1 MHKDLEA
8 TTISDARAREIT
20 FAKLL
25 TVDAQ
30 QVLVHLYRDE
40 NDALALIVQLWVA
53 RTDEQLRVQ
62 IDCEDDEKAMILFN
76 DLSDESIELVLQEL
90 GVPAMIA
97 EIEDHD

>member
-1 MHKDLEA
+1 MQNDLEA
-8 TTISDARAREIT
+8 TTISDAIARAIA
-20 FAKLL
+20 FSKLL
-25 TVDAQ
+25 RVNGK

-76 DLSDESIELVLQEL
+76 DLNDESIDLVLQNL
-90 GVPAMIA
+90 GVLAMIA
-97 EIEDHD
+97 EIEGRD